1 MNAVERIE
9 ELTEKLIG
17 TGLSYDAGAASL
29 ARSLFQA
36 CHQGGRFGEEPRH
49 TMYVGDEGN
58 GPVVLPLPDYVSNRL
73 TRWGGM
79 TESEADAYVSAYAH
93 FAREAGERA
102 RL

>member
-17 TGLSYDAGAASL
+17 TGLSYDAGAML
-29 ARSLFQA
+29 ARSLYQT
-36 CHQGGRFGEEPRH
+36 CYLSEKLGEEARH
-49 TMYVGDEGN
+49 TSYVGDVGY

-79 TESEADAYVSAYAH
+79 TESEADAYVSAYVH